1 MEKDLQQ
8 ATNSELLASLLGIS
22 PDKLGP
28 VDLSKILNAPCAI
41 EGIGEKRSKKI
52 YVVKEVVRRIMESSE
67 PTPLTIH
74 GPEDVY
80 RFLRPRF
87 IHETKEQFTLVLLN
101 TKNLIIATPTI
112 SIGSLSA
119 SVVHPREI
127 FGEAVKYHSASIIL
141 VHNHPSGDPDPS
153 KEDIATTER
162 LIKAGEIM
170 DIPVLDHI
178 IIGNHHF
185 SSFKEKGLM

>member
-1 MEKDLQQ
+1 M
-8 ATNSELLASLLGIS
+8 
-22 PDKLGP
+22 
-28 VDLSKILNAPCAI
+28 
-41 EGIGEKRSKKI
+41 
-52 YVVKEVVRRIMESSE
+52 
-67 PTPLTIH
+67 
-74 GPEDVY
+74 
-80 RFLRPRF
+80 
-87 IHETKEQFTLVLLN
+87 
-101 TKNLIIATPTI
+101 IIATPTI

-119 SVVHPREI
+119 SIVHPREV
-127 FGEAVKYHSASIIL
+127 FEEAVKYHSASIIL